1 MATRLFWT
9 TIGVL
14 AAMTS
19 TSSAMMSMSSERS
32 AVTRVYSTIDDVR
45 AGTRGI
51 CKTVK
56 VSGLKDHPIV
66 DERCPSGPD
75 NWQVSMFSADARSA
89 VSFGRL
95 AKDGASVMEALDGAF
110 ADPHHTIEW
119 RLRDGQPFAAIHRYF
134 IEGKSV
140 LLVHR
145 LQPDKT
151 SCVAAVVTPRSGR
164 NANEEAA
171 DIADRIAS
179 TFRCG
184 HDRLMKDGRPV

>member
-1 MATRLFWT
+1 
-9 TIGVL
+9 
-14 AAMTS
+14 
-19 TSSAMMSMSSERS
+19 MMSMSSARS
-32 AVTRVYSTIDDVR
+32 AVTRVYSAIDDVR
-45 AGTRGI
+45 AGKSRV

-56 VSGLKDHPIV
+56 ITGLKDQPMV

-75 NWQVSMFSADARSA
+75 NWSVSMFSADARSA
-89 VSFGRL
+89 VSFGTL
-95 AKDGASVMEALDGAF
+95 AKDGTSAMQALDGAF

-145 LQPDKT
+145 LQSDKT
-151 SCVAAVVTPRSGR
+151 SCVAAVVTPRPGR
-164 NANEEAA
+164 NANEDAA
-171 DIADRIAS
+171 EIADRLIS

-184 HDRLMKDGRPV
+184 RDRLIKDGRAVAASDPD